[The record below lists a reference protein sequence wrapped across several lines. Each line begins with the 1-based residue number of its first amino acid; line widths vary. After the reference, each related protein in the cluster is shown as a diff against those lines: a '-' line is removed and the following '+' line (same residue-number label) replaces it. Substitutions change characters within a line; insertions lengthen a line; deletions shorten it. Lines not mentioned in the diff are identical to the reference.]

1 MKNFRSTGPHR
12 IRVIRIA
19 LGRASCHKVRVPG
32 ASRYESGTTV
42 PVLRDTETTSISS
55 MLERSSLR
63 SDFLFERDMV
73 FDARVVLVVSTGD
86 ISDSVIERRLQVL
99 VLRGRLIHHLLLL
112 LLVLDIS
119 HSLRI

>member
-12 IRVIRIA
+12 IRVIRVA
-19 LGRASCHKVRVPG
+19 LGGTSSHKVRVPG

-55 MLERSSLR
+55 MFERCSLR

-73 FDARVVLVVSTGD
+73 FDTRVVLVVGTCD
-86 ISDSVIERRLQVL
+86 ISDSVIERRLQ